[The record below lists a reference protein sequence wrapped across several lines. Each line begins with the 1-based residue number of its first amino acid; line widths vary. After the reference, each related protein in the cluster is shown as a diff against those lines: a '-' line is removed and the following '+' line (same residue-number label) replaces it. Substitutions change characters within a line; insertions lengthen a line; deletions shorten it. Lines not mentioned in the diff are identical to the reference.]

1 MTVQTLCV
9 QMGKLRPG
17 TALPHVLQVWDP
29 QSEALSFGLGF
40 PRPCQ
45 PSPTWQPPPTRV
57 PWRLSPPL
65 VLLQPTRPS
74 GYKRRATLP
83 SRGCPWRCGS
93 GLSSRR
99 KTAERT
105 ARGEGQGGGT
115 RQREFPTSPN
125 SQRLEETAVSSAQP
139 TLPALWR
146 RPPPESLVEIF
157 FARGIVFV
165 FQCK

>member
-17 TALPHVLQVWDP
+17 TALPHAASVGPPVGSPLLRVRLP
-29 QSEALSFGLGF
+29 QALPALTHLAATPYAGPLAPF
-40 PRPCQ
+40 PA
-45 PSPTWQPPPTRV
+45 PS
-57 PWRLSPPL
+57 SA
-65 VLLQPTRPS
+65 QPTRPS

-115 RQREFPTSPN
+115 RQRDFPTSPN

-146 RPPPESLVEIF
+146 RPPPESLVEMF